1 MQIKSKPRILIV
13 DDEPGFL
20 EKARRNIKKFE
31 VVTALTIP
39 DAVRIISNGGISL
52 IVADIKLKGD
62 ARGYAIF
69 DELFHRGESIPAILI
84 TGNELRDDDEEYF
97 SSRGA
102 IRTLK
107 KGGGKG
113 TLSARIEETATV
125 ILDDEN
131 SPFVLFERRIRN
143 EELECENMAHAGS
156 TAEISEWLAVA
167 KKETSVEERIVI
179 LKKIAVVCNKYMQ
192 HRDSTDYVFPHF

>member
-1 MQIKSKPRILIV
+1 MQIRSKPRILIV

-20 EKARRNIKKFE
+20 EKAKRNIKKFE
-31 VVTALTIP
+31 VVTAPAIP

-62 ARGYAIF
+62 ARGYEIF
-69 DELFHRGESIPAILI
+69 DELFHSGESIPAILI

-113 TLSARIEETATV
+113 TLSARIEGAATV

-131 SPFVLFERRIRN
+131 SPFVLFERRIRQ
-143 EELECENMAHAGS
+143 EKLEYQNMTHAGS
-156 TAEISEWLAVA
+156 TAEISEWLAAA
-167 KKETSVEERIVI
+167 KKETSVEERAVI
-179 LKKIAVVCNKYMQ
+179 LKKVAAVCNKYMQ